1 MTVLLKKGKKFV
13 LEFWLNLAV
22 IWMLDKIFFKK
33 FILLLIVASRATDV
47 GYGRSRRSE
56 LLLS

>member
-33 FILLLIVASRATDV
+33 FILLLIVEHSKFFPIIEDYHV
-47 GYGRSRRSE
+47 VFK
-56 LLLS
+56 